1 MNKNIIIPEPIASF
15 LIYIESIQG
24 KSNKTADE
32 YFYDLR
38 TFCRFLKIHFGLVS
52 SDSDF
57 ENISI
62 DDVSI
67 ELFRRVDLSV
77 LYEYLNYLNRG
88 RRNSAAT
95 RARKITSVKSFFK
108 YLCNKAKLLD
118 TNPAI
123 DLDYV
128 KQPKQLPRYFTV
140 DESIALLEIID
151 GDNKERDYCM
161 ITLFLNCGMR
171 LSELVNIN
179 ITDIHGDSLTVIGKG
194 NKERSV
200 YLNEACLHALERYLP
215 IRKNKTATASDKHA
229 LFLSRLGNR
238 ISRRTV
244 QHTVEKYVS
253 RLGLDPHKYTTH
265 KLRHTA
271 ATLMHQSGV
280 DVRVLQEI
288 LGHEHLSTT
297 EIYTH
302 INDDQIRSAVA
313 QNPLSKIKQK

>member
-108 YLCNKAKLLD
+108 YLQTD
-118 TNPAI
+118 AI
-123 DLDYV
+123 AGT
-128 KQPKQLPRYFTV
+128 QR
-140 DESIALLEIID
+140 
-151 GDNKERDYCM
+151 
-161 ITLFLNCGMR
+161 
-171 LSELVNIN
+171 
-179 ITDIHGDSLTVIGKG
+179 
-194 NKERSV
+194 
-200 YLNEACLHALERYLP
+200 
-215 IRKNKTATASDKHA
+215 
-229 LFLSRLGNR
+229 
-238 ISRRTV
+238 
-244 QHTVEKYVS
+244 
-253 RLGLDPHKYTTH
+253 
-265 KLRHTA
+265 TA
-271 ATLMHQSGV
+271 A
-280 DVRVLQEI
+280 
-288 LGHEHLSTT
+288 
-297 EIYTH
+297 
-302 INDDQIRSAVA
+302 
-313 QNPLSKIKQK
+313 

>member
-24 KSNKTADE
+24 KSSKTADE

-38 TFCRFLKIHFGLVS
+38 TFCRFLKIHFKLVPA
-52 SDSDF
+52 DSDF
-57 ENISI
+57 ETISI
-62 DDVSI
+62 DDISI
-67 ELFRRVDLSV
+67 ELFKRVDLSV

-88 RRNSAAT
+88 RGNAAAT

-108 YLCNKAKLLD
+108 YLCNKAKLLE
-118 TNPAI
+118 TNPAV

-140 DESIALLEIID
+140 EESLSLLEIIG

-200 YLNEACLHALERYLP
+200 YLNEACLSALEQYLP
-215 IRKNKTATASDKHA
+215 IRKEKFATASDKNA
-229 LFLSRLGNR
+229 LFLSRLGKR

-253 RLGLDPHKYTTH
+253 QLGLDPHKYTTH

-302 INDDQIRSAVA
+302 INDDQIRAAVA
-313 QNPLSKIKQK
+313 KNPLAKIKQQ